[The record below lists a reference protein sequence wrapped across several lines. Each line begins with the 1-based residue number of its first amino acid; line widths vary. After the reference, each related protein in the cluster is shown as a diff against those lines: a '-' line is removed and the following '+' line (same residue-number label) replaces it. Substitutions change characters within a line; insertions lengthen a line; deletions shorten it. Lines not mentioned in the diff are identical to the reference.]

1 MFYKTVRM
9 DLAYYKQNI
18 VKQKLMPH
26 GNMMSNP
33 DIHCKTCFN
42 EDSQFFSTKTTTT
55 FTNLHKNYWYGARR
69 ETCSTI

>member
-26 GNMMSNP
+26 GSMMSNP

-42 EDSQFFSTKTTTT
+42 
-55 FTNLHKNYWYGARR
+55 
-69 ETCSTI
+69 